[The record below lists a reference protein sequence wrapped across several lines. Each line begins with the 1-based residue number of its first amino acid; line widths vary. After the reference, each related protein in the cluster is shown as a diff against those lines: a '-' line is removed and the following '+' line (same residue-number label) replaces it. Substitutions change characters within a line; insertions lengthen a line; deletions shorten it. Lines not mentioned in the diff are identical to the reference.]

1 MPFFIL
7 HPLSFILSSHGVRM
21 AKIYFVDDEPIT
33 LQILGKAAQLL
44 GHTPVLIDNS
54 KEVLDRIDEERPD
67 LIMMDMMMPEM
78 DGLEVLSHLRARPDM
93 ANIPVVILSAGAAL
107 DDRERV
113 EAAGAQEYLSKPVG
127 LSVLMETIKKYTQ
140 P

>member
-1 MPFFIL
+1 
-7 HPLSFILSSHGVRM
+7 M
-21 AKIYFVDDEPIT
+21 AKIFFVDDEPIT

-54 KEVLDRIDEERPD
+54 KEVLNRIDEERPD

-78 DGLEVLSHLRARPDM
+78 DGLDVLSHLRSRPDT
-93 ANIPVVILSAGAAL
+93 ASIPVVILSAGAAL

-113 EAAGAQEYLSKPVG
+113 EAAGAQEYLSKPVS
-127 LSVLMETIKKYTQ
+127 LSVLLETIKKYTQ